1 MKLLSLKGRNIGL
14 LKGDFEFEFDD
25 ALTVITGPIGCGK
38 STVLTMIRAS
48 LTNSFPGNANS
59 WASWGTPPQE
69 ACYFVVSWRIG
80 NKVLHIAK
88 AVAGEKKFGT
98 LNIPRLRIEHDDGKV
113 EEIFGSKEALDKT
126 HSLIPVPAS
135 IIDGHLIV
143 DQDSITTP
151 VSATP
156 AKFKEIIHTLTRTSE
171 LEVMRGQI
179 KDLLLAIT
187 VPDINGPLQEAQ
199 VERNLAEGEVNRL
212 NTEISELMAQYVAFD
227 IQSINVKLDV
237 LEQLKK
243 NDDKRNQL
251 DQRIKTSKSI
261 LLQLKVTLKAQQD
274 TLSSLLQKRESSK
287 EEAEQA
293 KKNLYSADML
303 IAANVRIDLLKTKA
317 SKLAEELQKCIS
329 TRPVEPKE
337 KQPAEGADT
346 KIQDDL
352 NEKKQQHYMAA
363 KRLNLVD
370 QGKCPECGTETAI
383 CAHDRAALS
392 IEVQQL
398 ASEVELLVE
407 TLKYVKAL
415 NKEWDTYETDQA
427 SYISF
432 TSTTMAQATEVNK
445 ALEDLVATTPKMTA
459 DMKKAFA
466 KTVSDFDMLERGVS
480 TIKEN
485 ICAVNGQIQSQISL
499 EESLTNELAGIHP
512 ARYDE
517 HEYARLTK
525 LHQDAVTVK
534 DKVTRLD
541 GSLDNA
547 KISLDRAEHKLDL
560 QEKRAASVKPIEKF
574 RKILDKVNE
583 VLMKDGLP
591 RLLSL
596 QYMKL
601 LNDRL
606 RFYLSTINADF
617 TAHIDDNLEF
627 MATKSD
633 GLVHHAK
640 RLSGGQ
646 KQQASVCYLLAV
658 NDVFASTLGVLALD
672 EPSGAMQESNSR
684 DLAEAFNYLAKIG
697 RQTGRQFI
705 VITHS
710 PALAAYGCKNIALDG
725 SERM

>member
-1 MKLLSLKGRNIGL
+1 MKLLSLRGRNIGL

-38 STVLTMIRAS
+38 STILTMIRAS

-69 ACYFVVSWRIG
+69 ACYFVASWRIG

-88 AVAGEKKFGT
+88 AVAGEKKFAA

-113 EEIFGSKEALDKT
+113 EEVFGSKEALEKT

-143 DQDSITTP
+143 DQDSITAP

-171 LEVMRGQI
+171 LEVMRGQVR
-179 KDLLLAIT
+179 DLLLAIT
-187 VPDINGPLQEAQ
+187 VPDVHVPLQEAQ

-212 NTEISELMAQYVAFD
+212 QSEISDLMAQYIGFD
-227 IQSINVKLDV
+227 IQTINVKLDV

-251 DQRIKTSKSI
+251 DQRLKACRSAA
-261 LLQLKVTLKAQQD
+261 LQLQAGLKVQQD
-274 TLSSLLQKRESSK
+274 NLSSMLEKRESLRA
-287 EEAEQA
+287 EAEVA

-303 IAANVRIDLLKTKA
+303 IAANNRIELLKTKA

-329 TRPVEPKE
+329 TQPVRPQEDR
-337 KQPAEGADT
+337 PAEGAET
-346 KIQDDL
+346 WLQDDL

-363 KRLNLVD
+363 KRLTLVD
-370 QGKCPECGTETAI
+370 QGKCPECGTETAL

-392 IEVQQL
+392 AEVQQL
-398 ASEVELLVE
+398 ASDVELLIE
-407 TLKYVKAL
+407 TLKHVRSL
-415 NKEWDTYETDQA
+415 NKAWDTYEADEA
-427 SYISF
+427 SYL
-432 TSTTMAQATEVNK
+432 TCVQTTMAQATEVNK
-445 ALEDLVATTPKMTA
+445 ELEDLVATTPKMTIE
-459 DMKKAFA
+459 MKKTLA
-466 KTVSDFDMLERGVS
+466 KTASDFDMLEKSISTMENSVS
-480 TIKEN
+480 
-485 ICAVNGQIQSQISL
+485 AMSGHIQSQL
-499 EESLTNELAGIHP
+499 AMEESIANELADIHP
-512 ARYDE
+512 AKYDE

-525 LHQDAVTVK
+525 LHQDAVAIK
-534 DKVTRLD
+534 DKVNRLD
-541 GSLDNA
+541 GSLDTA
-547 KISLDRAEHKLDL
+547 KSSLERAEQKLSL
-560 QEKRAASVKPIEKF
+560 QEKRAASVKPIERF

-596 QYMKL
+596 QYMKM

-606 RFYLSTINADF
+606 KFYLSTINADF

-684 DLAEAFNYLAKIG
+684 DLAEAFNYLAKMG

-725 SERM
+725 SEQT